1 MVTKA
6 LKLMFK
12 IIEHG
17 AQNVSCLLFLFTVFF
32 LCLVFFYARGRR
44 GRDRMVVGF
53 AIAHAISAYHH

>member
-17 AQNVSCLLFLFTVFF
+17 AQNVSCLLFLFSFF
-32 LCLVFFYARGRR
+32 LCLGFFYARGRG

-53 AIAHAISAYHH
+53 TTTHAISAYHH

>member
-17 AQNVSCLLFLFTVFF
+17 AQNVSRLLFLFTVFF
-32 LCLVFFYARGRR
+32 CLVFFHARGRR

-53 AIAHAISAYHH
+53 TIAHVISTYHH

>member
-1 MVTKA
+1 
-6 LKLMFK
+6 MFK

-32 LCLVFFYARGRR
+32 CLVFFHARGRR

-53 AIAHAISAYHH
+53 TIAHVISAYHH